1 MAHIFCVSEILP
13 LPFSPAQPGMKVL
26 VTGAGP
32 IGLVTLL
39 VAKAYGAAHVTVT
52 DVADER
58 LSMATQL
65 GATHVLNVKGKT
77 VR

>member
-1 MAHIFCVSEILP
+1 
-13 LPFSPAQPGMKVL
+13 MKVL

-39 VAKAYGAAHVTVT
+39 VAKAYGAAHVIVT

-58 LSMATQL
+58 LNMATQL

-77 VR
+77 VRSYGYILYICVSVYT